1 MSMVKIDKNPSYYD
15 HVWNV
20 VVCGDMKSGQNRL
33 VVSLGKHWR
42 CKLTGL
48 EPVIS
53 AVNGTYRFGVDFV
66 IRRVI
71 IRDIIIKLQVWDG
84 GNVMAD
90 TALLKSVNI
99 FLILFDLT
107 KKDSFDR
114 TLNVAR
120 SMMTLLPNDINKD
133 NHIKLMMVG
142 NTTNNPSSRVISYES
157 AKRFANE
164 RGLMY
169 IEANTDSHSINTTT
183 NNESINNAFVNL
195 AEECIVYENA
205 TKQSNKNRNVQE
217 KDTNNCLIQ

>member
-1 MSMVKIDKNPSYYD
+1 MDI
-15 HVWNV
+15 
-20 VVCGDMKSGQNRL
+20 VVCGDTKSGQNRL

-48 EPVIS
+48 ERNM

-71 IRDIIIKLQVWDG
+71 IRGVIIKLQVWDG

-90 TALLKSVNI
+90 TSLLKSVNI

-120 SMMTLLPNDINKD
+120 SMMALLPNDINKD
-133 NHIKLMMVG
+133 NNIKLMMVG
-142 NTTNNPSSRVISYES
+142 NTTNTPSNRVISYES

-169 IEANTDSHSINTTT
+169 IEANTDNTT

-205 TKQSNKNRNVQE
+205 AASSKGQQ
-217 KDTNNCLIQ
+217 KDTTNCLIQ

>member
-1 MSMVKIDKNPSYYD
+1 MSMVKIDENPSYYD
-15 HVWNV
+15 HVWNIV
-20 VVCGDMKSGQNRL
+20 VAGDTNSGQNRL
-33 VVSLGKHWR
+33 VVSLGRHWR

-84 GNVMAD
+84 GHVMTD
-90 TALLKSVNI
+90 TSLLKSVNI

-107 KKDSFDR
+107 QKDSFDR

-120 SMMTLLPNDINKD
+120 SMISLLPQNVNGDRV
-133 NHIKLMMVG
+133 KLMMVG
-142 NTTNNPSSRVISYES
+142 NTTNNENARVVSYEA

-169 IEANTDSHSINTTT
+169 IEANTDSTQKKDDSDSDSINR
-183 NNESINNAFVNL
+183 AFVKL
-195 AEECIVYENA
+195 AEECIAFENEKA
-205 TKQSNKNRNVQE
+205 ALKSHTKDSA
-217 KDTNNCLIQ
+217 NCLIQ

>member
-1 MSMVKIDKNPSYYD
+1 MGYKSKVQGTLHKTTFRLRHRVWKATYMSMVKIDKNPSYYD

-20 VVCGDMKSGQNRL
+20 VVAGDTKSGQNRL
-33 VVSLGKHWR
+33 VVSLGRHWR

-66 IRRVI
+66 VRRVI

-84 GNVMAD
+84 GNVMTD
-90 TALLKSVNI
+90 TSLLKQANI

-114 TLNVAR
+114 TLNIAR
-120 SMMTLLPNDINKD
+120 SMISLLPAMSDKNEEL
-133 NHIKLMMVG
+133 LMMVG
-142 NTTNNPSSRVISYES
+142 NTTNNPNNRIISYES

-169 IEANTDSHSINTTT
+169 IEANTDS
-183 NNESINNAFVNL
+183 
-195 AEECIVYENA
+195 Y
-205 TKQSNKNRNVQE
+205 
-217 KDTNNCLIQ
+217 D

>member
-15 HVWNV
+15 HVWNIV
-20 VVCGDMKSGQNRL
+20 VAGDTKSGQNRL
-33 VVSLGKHWR
+33 VVSLGRHWR

-84 GNVMAD
+84 GHVMTD
-90 TALLKSVNI
+90 TSLLQSVNI

-120 SMMTLLPNDINKD
+120 SMVRLLPHTSLNGDGV
-133 NHIKLMMVG
+133 KLMMVG
-142 NTTNNPSSRVISYES
+142 NTTNNESERVVSYEA

-169 IEANTDSHSINTTT
+169 IEANTDSDDSGSIN
-183 NNESINNAFVNL
+183 EAFVNL
-195 AEECIVYENA
+195 AEECIAFE
-205 TKQSNKNRNVQE
+205 TE
-217 KDTNNCLIQ
+217 KAALKSHAAKDSANCLIQ